1 MEHGMA
7 YKKYIY
13 YLLPFLVVLTLISCG
28 SSSSWKKPDRT
39 YKIAVARYDISLISV
54 CRPTQAQQL
63 YGEQK
68 IEAAIHEGILRSYF
82 EDGLVGIEW
91 RPTPD
96 DISLV
101 IRNKTYDPLK
111 VVWDEARFID
121 EKGVSHRLIH
131 SGIGYEERYDFH
143 PPTIIV
149 PRGTLEDFIHPADY
163 FRWEEYSRG
172 SYKQQGYWMRDPFL
186 PNQMKGTAEELR
198 IKTEPLVGKT
208 FQVILVLQIDSVRND
223 YACTF
228 KINKVDV
235 TEKEQQLLKNP
246 NEEKRSGRGGRRR
259 AF

>member
-1 MEHGMA
+1 M
-7 YKKYIY
+7 
-13 YLLPFLVVLTLISCG
+13 
-28 SSSSWKKPDRT
+28 
-39 YKIAVARYDISLISV
+39 
-54 CRPTQAQQL
+54 
-63 YGEQK
+63 
-68 IEAAIHEGILRSYF
+68 
-82 EDGLVGIEW
+82 VGIEW
-91 RPTPD
+91 RPTSD
-96 DISLV
+96 DIGVV

-172 SYKQQGYWMRDPFL
+172 SYKQQDYWVRSPFL
-186 PNQMKGTAEELR
+186 PIQIKGTAEELR
-198 IKTEPLVGKT
+198 AKAEPFVGKT
-208 FQVILVLQIDSVRND
+208 FQVILALQTDGVRND

-235 TEKEQQLLKNP
+235 TEKEQQPMKKS
-246 NEEKRSGRGGRRR
+246 NEGKGSRRR
-259 AF
+259 EF

>member
-1 MEHGMA
+1 MEPGIV
-7 YKKYIY
+7 YKKYLY
-13 YLLPFLVVLTLISCG
+13 CLLSLFVVLTLMSCG

-39 YKIAVARYDISLISV
+39 YTIAVASYDISLISV
-54 CRPTQAQQL
+54 DRPTHAKQL

-68 IEAAIHEGILRSYF
+68 IESVIQEGFLRSYF
-82 EDGLVGIEW
+82 EDGMVGIEW
-91 RPTPD
+91 RPTSD
-96 DISLV
+96 DIGVV

-172 SYKQQGYWMRDPFL
+172 SYKQQDYWVRSPFL
-186 PNQMKGTAEELR
+186 PIQIKGTAEELR
-198 IKTEPLVGKT
+198 AKAEPFVGKT
-208 FQVILVLQIDSVRND
+208 FQVILALQTDGVRND

-235 TEKEQQLLKNP
+235 TEKEQQPMKKS
-246 NEEKRSGRGGRRR
+246 NEGKGSRRR
-259 AF
+259 EF